1 MASSKY
7 ASIPEETS
15 GLPRG
20 IKYII
25 GNEAAERFS
34 FYGMR
39 TILVV
44 FMTKYLHL
52 MVDGQVGTPMNGAKA
67 DETFHLFVSATYIFP
82 ILGSLLADIF
92 IGKYRTILWLSIVY
106 CLGHLALALM
116 GGPGM
121 TPASWLYA
129 GLIMIAVGSGGI
141 KPCVSAHVGDQFG
154 KKNSHMMTRV
164 YQWFY
169 FAINFGSVAST
180 ALTPLLLDW
189 YGPHV
194 AFGLPGIL
202 MALATLL
209 FWMGRNVFIHV
220 PAAGMRFFTET
231 FSRDGITALLKLSLI
246 YAFVAVFWAVF
257 DQTGSSW
264 VRQAGNMD
272 LRFLPFSFLPQWMQD
287 WQFLPSQV
295 QVVNPLFVLILIPLF
310 QLVVYPAVN
319 KVFLLTPLR
328 KITIGF
334 FLTAGSFVFLAV
346 AQGMIDT
353 GTRASVWWQLWAYV
367 ALTAGEVMI
376 SITGLE
382 FSYTQAPKT
391 MKSVVMAF
399 WLASVSLGNYCTSA
413 VNSYIQTPSINDVQE
428 EFVGDDIPASAV
440 VGEWNVVSTK
450 EVTTDDG
457 EKQLWLIEAGMDGK
471 EGTADDVTLVLGPKG
486 GIKKT
491 LTSENEVMEEAA
503 QRIEESFSSSD
514 TDDQLKALP
523 LQADGQKLVDGL
535 MDSLGNQLT
544 YLQVTRD
551 QYQIV
556 SSGYDEKFLTQWD
569 VVLTGDISRS
579 ATDRERKAMAEKKLS
594 WREQRIIAILGDEG
608 KAQVDRERGDIPETT
623 ISREFTVGGR
633 ILMSGAEYFWFW
645 VKIVGYTGLAFIP
658 VAYFYK
664 EKSYIQSEEDIVSD
678 EEATAEAT
686 DV

>member
-52 MVDGQVGTPMNGAKA
+52 MVDGSVGTAMNGAKA
-67 DETFHLFVSATYIFP
+67 DETYHLFVSATYIFP
-82 ILGSLLADIF
+82 VLGSLLADIF

-121 TPASWLYA
+121 TPASWLYV

-169 FAINFGSVAST
+169 FAINFGSTAST
-180 ALTPLLLDW
+180 ALTPLLLEW

-194 AFGLPGIL
+194 AFGLPGVL

-220 PAAGMRFFTET
+220 PAAGMNFFRET
-231 FSRDGITALLKLSLI
+231 FSRDGVTALLKLSVI

-272 LRFLPFSFLPQWMQD
+272 LTFLW
-287 WQFLPSQV
+287 WEFLPSQV

-310 QLVVYPAVN
+310 QLVIYPTVN
-319 KVFLLTPLR
+319 KVFTLTPLR

-346 AQGMIDT
+346 AQEKIDT
-353 GTRASVWWQLWAYV
+353 GTQASVWWQLWAYV

-428 EFVGDDIPASAV
+428 TFVGDNIPSSADL
-440 VGEWNVVSTK
+440 GEWNVVSTK
-450 EVTTDDG
+450 EVTTDDD

-491 LTSENEVMEEAA
+491 LTSENTVMEDAA
-503 QRIEESFSSSD
+503 QRIEDVFVKSN

-523 LQADGQKLVDGL
+523 LQADGQKLIDGL
-535 MDSLGNQLT
+535 VDSLGNQLT
-544 YLQVTRD
+544 YLQVTRN

-556 SSGYDEKFLTQWD
+556 SSGYDEEFLTQWD
-569 VVLTGDISRS
+569 VILTGDVSRS
-579 ATDRERKAMAEKKLS
+579 ATEKERKAIAEKKLS
-594 WREQRIIAILGDEG
+594 WREQRMISILGEEG
-608 KAQVDRERGDIPETT
+608 QTLVNRERGDIPETT
-623 ISREFTVGGR
+623 ISRNITVGGR

-645 VKIVGYTGLAFIP
+645 VKIVGYTGIAFIP

-664 EKSYIQSEEDIVSD
+664 EKSYIQSEQEGVSD

-686 DV
+686 EA

>member
-52 MVDGQVGTPMNGAKA
+52 MVDGNVGTAMNGAKA
-67 DETFHLFVSATYIFP
+67 DETYHLFVSATYIFP
-82 ILGSLLADIF
+82 VLGSLLADIF

-121 TPASWLYA
+121 TPASWLYV

-169 FAINFGSVAST
+169 FAINFGSTAST
-180 ALTPLLLDW
+180 ALTPLLLEW

-194 AFGLPGIL
+194 AFGLPGVL

-220 PAAGMRFFTET
+220 PAAGMNFFRET
-231 FSRDGITALLKLSLI
+231 FSRDGVTALLKLSVI

-272 LRFLPFSFLPQWMQD
+272 LTFLW
-287 WQFLPSQV
+287 WEFLPSQV

-319 KVFLLTPLR
+319 KVFTLTPLR

-346 AQGMIDT
+346 AQQMIDT
-353 GTRASVWWQLWAYV
+353 GTQASVWWQLWAYV

-428 EFVGDDIPASAV
+428 TFVGDDIPESAEL
-440 VGEWNVVSTK
+440 GEWNVVSTK

-486 GIKKT
+486 DIKKT
-491 LTSENEVMEEAA
+491 MTSENEVMEEAA
-503 QRIEESFSSSD
+503 QRIEDVFTASNE
-514 TDDQLKALP
+514 DDQLKALP

-535 MDSLGNQLT
+535 SDSLGNQLT
-544 YLQVTRD
+544 YLQVTRN

-556 SSGYDEKFLTQWD
+556 SSGYDEEFLTQWD
-569 VVLTGDISRS
+569 VILTGDVSRS
-579 ATDRERKAMAEKKLS
+579 ATEKERKAIAEKKLS
-594 WREQRIIAILGDEG
+594 WREQRIISILGEEG
-608 KAQVDRERGDIPETT
+608 QTLVNRERGDIPETT
-623 ISREFTVGGR
+623 ISRNITVGGR

-645 VKIVGYTGLAFIP
+645 VKIVGYTGIAFIP

-664 EKSYIQSEEDIVSD
+664 EKSYIQSEQEGVSD

>member
-7 ASIPEETS
+7 SSIPEETS

-52 MVDGQVGTPMNGAKA
+52 MVEGQVGTPMNGAKA
-67 DETFHLFVSATYIFP
+67 DETYHLFVSATYIFP
-82 ILGSLLADIF
+82 VLGSLLSDIF

-106 CLGHLALALM
+106 CIGHLALALM
-116 GGPGM
+116 GGPGL
-121 TPASWLYA
+121 TPASWLYV
-129 GLIMIAVGSGGI
+129 GLILVAVGSGGI

-154 KKNSHMMTRV
+154 KKNSHLMTRV

-169 FAINFGSVAST
+169 FAINFGSTAST
-180 ALTPLLLDW
+180 ALTPVLLEW

-220 PAAGMRFFTET
+220 PAAGMNFFRET
-231 FSRDGITALLKLSLI
+231 FSREGVTALLKLMII
-246 YAFVAVFWAVF
+246 YSFVAVFWAVF

-272 LRFLPFSFLPQWMQD
+272 REFLGIVWLQ
-287 WQFLPSQV
+287 SQI
-295 QVVNPLFVLILIPLF
+295 QVINPILVLVLIPLF

-319 KVFLLTPLR
+319 KVFTLTPLR

-334 FLTAGSFVFLAV
+334 FLTAGSFAFLAI
-346 AQGMIDT
+346 AQEMIDT
-353 GTRASVWWQLWAYV
+353 GTRASIAWQLWAYV

-391 MKSVVMAF
+391 MKSVVMAV

-413 VNSYIQTPSINDVQE
+413 VNAYIQTPSINEIQE
-428 EFVGDDIPASAV
+428 KFVGEDKPATAV
-440 VGEWNVVSTK
+440 VNEWNVVGTQ
-450 EVTTDDG
+450 EVTDDDG
-457 EKQLWLIEAGMDGK
+457 NEQLRLLESGFDGK
-471 EGTADDVTLVLGPKG
+471 EGTPDDVTLVLGDKG
-486 GIKKT
+486 VIKET
-491 LTSENEVMEEAA
+491 LTSENEVLEEAA
-503 QRIEESFSSSD
+503 QRIEESFFTSSE
-514 TDDQLKALP
+514 DDQLKALP
-523 LQADGQKLVDGL
+523 LQADGQKLVDGVL
-535 MDSLGNQLT
+535 DSLGNQLT

-551 QYQIV
+551 QYQII
-556 SSGYDEKFLTQWD
+556 SSGYDEEFMTRWD
-569 VVLTGDISRS
+569 IVLTGDVSRS
-579 ATDRERKAMAEKKLS
+579 ATEEERKKMAEKPLS
-594 WREQRIIAILGDEG
+594 WREKRIISILGEEG
-608 KAQVDRERGDIPETT
+608 QAQVDRERGDIPETT
-623 ISREFTVGGR
+623 VSRNITVGGR
-633 ILMSGAEYFWFW
+633 ILMTGAAYFWFW
-645 VKIVGYTGLAFIP
+645 VKIVGFTGLAFIP
-658 VAYFYK
+658 VAYLYK
-664 EKSYIQSEEDIVSD
+664 EKSYIQSESEEEVVE
-678 EEATAEAT
+678 EEAQAEGT

>member
-7 ASIPEETS
+7 SSIPEETS

-52 MVDGQVGTPMNGAKA
+52 MVDGQVGTAMNGAKA
-67 DETFHLFVSATYIFP
+67 DETYHLFVSATYIFP
-82 ILGSLLADIF
+82 VLGSLLSDIF

-106 CLGHLALALM
+106 CIGHLALALM
-116 GGPGM
+116 GGPGL
-121 TPASWLYA
+121 TPASWLYV
-129 GLIMIAVGSGGI
+129 GLILVAVGSGGI

-169 FAINFGSVAST
+169 FSINFGSTAST
-180 ALTPLLLDW
+180 ALTPLLLEW

-220 PAAGMRFFTET
+220 PAAGMNFFRET
-231 FSRDGITALLKLSLI
+231 FSRDGVTALLKLMVI
-246 YAFVAVFWAVF
+246 YGFVSVFWAVF

-272 LRFLPFSFLPQWMQD
+272 LQFLW
-287 WQFLPSQV
+287 WKFLPSQV
-295 QVVNPLFVLILIPLF
+295 QVVNPIFVLILIPLF

-319 KVFLLTPLR
+319 KVYTLTPLR

-346 AQGMIDT
+346 AQEMIDT
-353 GTRASVWWQLWAYV
+353 GTQASVWWQLWAYV

-391 MKSVVMAF
+391 MKSVVMAL
-399 WLASVSLGNYCTSA
+399 WLASVSLGNFFTST
-413 VNSYIQTPSINDVQE
+413 VNHFIQTPSINEVQTQ
-428 EFVGDDIPASAV
+428 FIGDEIPTSAKV
-440 VGEWNVVSTK
+440 NDWNVVRTK
-450 EVTTDDG
+450 EVTNEDD
-457 EKQLWLIEAGMDGK
+457 EKQLWLIEAGKDGK
-471 EGTADDVTLVLGPKG
+471 EGTADDVTLVLGAKG
-486 GIKKT
+486 AIKET
-491 LTSENEVMEEAA
+491 LTSENEVLEEAA
-503 QRIEESFSSSD
+503 QRVEDSFFASN

-523 LQADGQKLVDGL
+523 LQADGQKLVEGL
-535 MDSLGNQLT
+535 TDSLGNQLT

-556 SSGYDEKFLTQWD
+556 SSGYDEEFMTRWD
-569 VVLTGDISRS
+569 IVLTGDISRS
-579 ATDRERKAMAEKKLS
+579 VTKEERKKVAEKPLS
-594 WREQRIIAILGDEG
+594 WREKRIIAILKEKGQ
-608 KAQVDRERGDIPETT
+608 AQVDRERGDIPETT
-623 ISREFTVGGR
+623 VSRNITVGGR
-633 ILMSGAEYFWFW
+633 ILMTGAAYFWFW
-645 VKIVGYTGLAFIP
+645 VKIVGFTGIAFIP
-658 VAYFYK
+658 VAYLYK
-664 EKSYIQSEEDIVSD
+664 EKSYIQSSD
-678 EEATAEAT
+678 DALAAEATAEG
-686 DV
+686 VEG

>member
-1 MASSKY
+1 MTSSKY

-52 MVDGQVGTPMNGAKA
+52 MVDGSVGTEMNGAKA

-129 GLIMIAVGSGGI
+129 GLILIAVGSGGI

-154 KKNSHMMTRV
+154 TKNSHMMTRV

-180 ALTPLLLDW
+180 AMTPLLLEW

-220 PAAGMRFFTET
+220 PAAGMKFFTET

-272 LRFLPFSFLPQWMQD
+272 LTFLW
-287 WQFLPSQV
+287 WEFLPSQV

-319 KVFLLTPLR
+319 KVFTLTPLR

-346 AQGMIDT
+346 AQEMIDT
-353 GTRASVWWQLWAYV
+353 GTQASVWWQLWAYV

-399 WLASVSLGNYCTSA
+399 WLASVSLGNFCTSA

-428 EFVGDDIPASAV
+428 TFIGDDLPSSAV
-440 VGEWNVVSTK
+440 IGDWNVVSTK
-450 EVTTDDG
+450 SVTNDDG
-457 EKQLWLIEAGMDGK
+457 EKQLWLIEAGLDGK

-491 LTSENEVMEEAA
+491 LTSENDVMEEAA
-503 QRIEESFSSSD
+503 QRIEDVFLASS
-514 TDDQLKALP
+514 TDDQSKALP

-535 MDSLGNQLT
+535 LDSLGNQLT
-544 YLQVTRD
+544 YLQVTRN

-556 SSGYDEKFLTQWD
+556 SSGYDEEFLTQWD

-579 ATDRERKAMAEKKLS
+579 ATEEERKAIAEKPLS
-594 WREQRIIAILGDEG
+594 WREQRIIAILGEEG
-608 KAQVDRERGDIPETT
+608 QAQVDRERGDIPETT
-623 ISREFTVGGR
+623 IARDITVGGR

-645 VKIVGYTGLAFIP
+645 VQIVGYTGVAFIP

-664 EKSYIQSEEDIVSD
+664 EKSYIQSEQEGVS
-678 EEATAEAT
+678 EEETTAEAT